1 MTRLT
6 LYGRELCHLCYD
18 MERALAICR
27 DEYDFELEIID
38 IDRDARLVARFG
50 SFIPVLM
57 SGDTQICCYHLDRKA
72 LDAYYQKL
80 Q

>member
-18 MERALAICR
+18 MEKALLASRATH
-27 DEYDFELEIID
+27 DFELEIVD
-38 IDRDARLVARFG
+38 IDSDPQLVARFG
-50 SFIPVLM
+50 ELIPVLM
-57 SGDTQICCYHLDRKA
+57 AGESQICCYHLDRKA
-72 LDAYYQKL
+72 FDAYFQKI

>member
-18 MERALAICR
+18 MERALAGCR
-27 DEYDFELEIID
+27 AERDFELEIID
-38 IDRDARLVARFG
+38 IDHDPQLVARFG
-50 SFIPVLM
+50 EWIPVLM
-57 SGDTQICCYHLDRKA
+57 AGDTQICRYHLDREA
-72 LDAYYQKL
+72 FNAYFQKL

>member
-18 MERALAICR
+18 MERALTACHAER
-27 DEYDFELEIID
+27 DFALEIVD
-38 IDRDARLVARFG
+38 IDSDPSLVARFG
-50 SFIPVLM
+50 EWIPVLM
-57 SGDTQICCYHLDRKA
+57 AGQTQICCYQLDRKA
-72 LDAYYQKL
+72 FDAYFEKL